1 MEKRNKKIIILLSGA
16 LLMILLITAIIN
28 ITKIKEMFVEK
39 KQAADISK
47 LISVNGTYKDGVSK
61 DGEREVQFEY
71 SDKMLLSGAGSGV
84 NGRSG
89 KSICSPGIC
98 SLFGDK
104 CYICFEAYGV

>member
-61 DGEREVQFEY
+61 DGTTA
-71 SDKMLLSGAGSGV
+71 K
-84 NGRSG
+84 
-89 KSICSPGIC
+89 
-98 SLFGDK
+98 
-104 CYICFEAYGV
+104 YGTTYQRPAHIT